1 MGPRTLP
8 FFPHCGSTVHLW
20 ASLYI
25 IGILCVFSRTSAGKG
40 HQTTIPG
47 PGRQG
52 TPLVIRR
59 RWREGCSKAGG
70 VHFRAV
76 PLATA
81 VFYRELGAGK
91 GRVTDTEERAAY

>member
-52 TPLVIRR
+52 TPQSSD
-59 RWREGCSKAGG
+59 EGGGKAAAKQVGSTSELCLWPLLCSIGSW
-70 VHFRAV
+70 
-76 PLATA
+76 
-81 VFYRELGAGK
+81 EQ
-91 GRVTDTEERAAY
+91 GRVG